1 MGLTKQ
7 ELIER
12 IYRKRGVSA
21 GVTKKLVTEIV
32 DCVFAELSDYF
43 IKTPNKKLGKNGSTA
58 AKFTYPGFG
67 TFSKKKRGARSVRNP
82 QTGEP
87 LKIPPTNTLAF
98 SVGSDLKS
106 LLNEKR

>member
-12 IYRKRGVSA
+12 IYRKRGLSA

-32 DCVFAELSDYF
+32 DSVFAELGDYF
-43 IKTPNKKLGKNGSTA
+43 IKTKAARNGAS

-67 TFSKKKRGARSVRNP
+67 TFSKRKRGARSVRNP

-98 SVGSDLKS
+98 SVGSDLKA
-106 LLNEKR
+106 LLNVKR

>member
-7 ELIER
+7 ELIDR

-21 GVTKKLVTEIV
+21 GITKKLVTEIV
-32 DCVFAELSDYF
+32 DGVFAELGDYF
-43 IKTPNKKLGKNGSTA
+43 IKQKNARLGP

-67 TFSKKKRGARSVRNP
+67 TFAKKKRGARVVRNP

-87 LKIPPTNTLAF
+87 LKIPATNTLAF
-98 SVGSDLKS
+98 SVGSDLKT
-106 LLNEKR
+106 LLNKR